1 MRSPIRL
8 LAGTLAALLILVAL
22 YGVAAGVGST
32 IAVNAGWRAPASG
45 VMVWIEDNGIHTTI
59 VMPKRAAGVDW
70 TDAFPARDLGEPRY
84 AGWDHVA
91 VSWGERDFFVGTPTW
106 WDLKPTTVLRAVVG
120 SDATVLHVEHVA
132 PPVAGNA
139 VRAIV
144 LRPEE
149 YRRLAAFVH
158 ASLGEGK
165 AVRGYAG
172 YDAFYPARGHY
183 DAVRTCNW
191 WTGRALRAAGV
202 RIGAWTPTSAGVMRW
217 TNAEVRH

>member
-8 LAGTLAALLILVAL
+8 LAGTLALLLIAAAL

-32 IAVNAGWRAPASG
+32 IAVNAGRTAPASG
-45 VMVWIEDNGIHTTI
+45 VTIWVEDNGIHTTI

-70 TDAFPARDLGEPRY
+70 TGAFPARDLREPRY
-84 AGWDHVA
+84 GGWGHVA

-106 WDLKPTTVLRAVVG
+106 WDLKPATVLRAMVG

-132 PPVAGNA
+132 PPVAGEA

-149 YRRLAAFVH
+149 YLRLAGFVR
-158 ASLGEGK
+158 ASIGPGA

-172 YDAFYPARGHY
+172 YDAFYPARGRY
-183 DAVRTCNW
+183 DAARTCNW

-202 RIGAWTPTSAGVMRW
+202 TVGAWTPTSAGVMRW
-217 TNAEVRH
+217 TDPPVAR